1 MPKGGA
7 KHFAKPYIEPS
18 VLLQVLEKHQGLVKD
33 LGPYELVSRNS
44 AINAEGIVKCRH
56 LLTDIIEAA
65 PCAEIQT
72 SSMRS
77 SLFTFLSK
85 KPELNGTSFN
95 GSTWANT
102 KTERFSTLLN
112 HVRKLARDERSLS
125 VCAGKL
131 WQRL

>member
-85 KPELNGTSFN
+85 KPELNGTSLN